1 MIFRLVLILKLSGMS
16 NKCLFKFLKL
26 LFFSLLFLLY
36 SPFIFSSPLT
46 NDYDNHDERKLSAE
60 EIIRGER
67 LFYGLIDKGKGAV
80 NCAGCHN
87 TNYIDTLNWNP
98 DAYEI
103 SLKYLHKSAD
113 DLSATLLIP
122 GGPKM
127 LEVHKKMDFTPEDIV
142 MIKGF
147 MDVIALKGLTPPKPV
162 INHLLLFIFAFVLI
176 LLALSDLIFFRKVK
190 LKFIHLL
197 IILGAAFFITQT
209 MVKDAIAVGRSPG
222 YEPDQ
227 PIKFSHAIH
236 AGQNQTDCQYCH
248 SSASFSKSAGIPSLN
263 VCMNCHLIVR
273 NGSHSGTFEIAKII
287 QAYENNEPVEW
298 IRIHNL
304 PDHAFFSHAQHVGVG
319 KVECQKCHGE
329 VETMDRVK
337 LVNDLSMGWCINCH
351 RETAVDLHSNE
362 FYQNYE
368 ELAEKLKD
376 GELDRISV
384 ESIGGIECMKCHY

>member
-1 MIFRLVLILKLSGMS
+1 MS
-16 NKCLFKFLKL
+16 NKCLLNFLKIF
-26 LFFSLLFLLY
+26 FFSV
-36 SPFIFSSPLT
+36 IFSMFSPMT
-46 NDYDNHDERKLSAE
+46 FSSSNAEDDHVAGDSKLSAE

-87 TNYIDTLNWNP
+87 TVYIDSFNWNP
-98 DAYEI
+98 DAHEI
-103 SLKYLHKSAD
+103 AIKYLHKSAD
-113 DLSATLLIP
+113 DLSRALLNP
-122 GGPKM
+122 GGQKM
-127 LEVHKKMDFTPEDIV
+127 AEVHEKTDLSEEDII

-147 MDVIALKGLTPPKPV
+147 MDELAVRGLIPPKPV
-162 INHLLLFIFAFVLI
+162 INHLLLFIFAFLVI
-176 LLALSDLIFFRKVK
+176 LSSLSDLIFFRKIK
-190 LKFIHLL
+190 PKFIHLI
-197 IILGAAFFITQT
+197 IILGATFFITQT
-209 MVKDAIAVGRSPG
+209 MVKDAIAIGRSPG

-248 SSASFSKSAGIPSLN
+248 SSASYSKSAGIPSSN

-273 NGSHSGTFEIAKII
+273 NGSHSGAFEIAKVI
-287 QAYENNEPVEW
+287 QSYENNEPIEW

-337 LVNDLSMGWCINCH
+337 IVNDLSMGWCINCH

-362 FYQNYE
+362 FYQNYDD
-368 ELAEKLKD
+368 LAQKLKD
-376 GELDRISV
+376 GELDMISV